1 MKKILTF
8 MWLAATALQGMA
20 ADYTDRLTVDVN
32 GNVAEQQATI
42 SVDQTANGDYTLT
55 LKNFKLEMGRQTLNV
70 GNIELKDVKGTTAGA
85 VTTLRT
91 SQTINIT
98 EGTEAGVP
106 LWIGPSLGPVPVN
119 MVAELRAPKAYA
131 VIDIDMQATLGQT
144 IRVVFGNG
152 GYHIE
157 NGGFEDFHTA
167 TITDGSGE
175 NTAKSDEPN
184 HWHSFMSTSGDPSLR
199 WLAGYNPH
207 TFISDV
213 VRPGSTGKHS
223 VKITSTKIFI
233 FVANGTITTGRLNTG
248 SMTASNK
255 ANHSWLDLSS
265 TDKDAHGDPFYLAL
279 NGRPDSLTVWVK
291 FKQGTPQPKAPYAT
305 VNAVLTDGTR
315 YQDPE
320 DKAYTNI
327 VAKATDNKIASKD
340 FAWQRLSIPFD
351 YDTYAANGVEPKALL
366 ITISTNAQPG
376 KGSTDELYVDDIAL
390 VYNARLSALSVK
402 GKPVE
407 GFDAATLTYNLTADG
422 PLSATDIVAKAD
434 GRGATVDTQ
443 VEPVEGGVK
452 ALVTVTS
459 NDLLTATRYTLNIT
473 GATTGINTATT
484 TGNQSSSAVEFYN
497 LQGQRVS
504 SMHPGR
510 VYIRKSGGKSVKVV
524 KESY

>member
-55 LKNFKLEMGRQTLNV
+55 LKNFKLEMGGQTLNV
-70 GNIELKDVKGTTAGA
+70 GNIELKDVKGTTNGT

-91 SQTINIT
+91 SQTIKIT
-98 EGTEAGVP
+98 AGDESGVND
-106 LWIGPSLGPVPVN
+106 WIGPNLGPVPVN

-167 TITDGSGE
+167 TITSGSSSA
-175 NTAKSDEPN
+175 TSDEPN
-184 HWHSFMSTSGDPSLR
+184 HWHSFMSTSGNPGLQ
-199 WLAGYNPH
+199 WMAGKDPH
-207 TFISDV
+207 TFISDE
-213 VRPGSTGKHS
+213 VRPGSTGKQS
-223 VKITSTKIFI
+223 VKVTSTKVFG
-233 FVANGTITTGRLNTG
+233 FVANGTITTGRLNAG
-248 SMTASNK
+248 SMFASNK
-255 ANHSWLDLSS
+255 ANHSRLDLSS

-305 VNAVLTDGTR
+305 VNAVLTDGTY

-327 VAKATDNKIASKD
+327 VAKATDNRIASKD

-366 ITISTNAQPG
+366 ITISTNAQAG
-376 KGSTDELYVDDIAL
+376 AGSIDELYVDDIAL
-390 VYNARLSALSVK
+390 VYNACLSALSVK

-504 SMHPGR
+504 SMQPGR

-524 KESY
+524 K